1 MPSFATISGGTIL
14 DAKTLRK
21 IVRNSAS
28 SPPTPYRSKLPSAS
42 MSFRCNWDVS
52 VFSGGGSG
60 IKFLFPAGPARP
72 SECIAIPS
80 VGALTTVRFGWGFS
94 ATGVDG
100 VRATPPPRGAPNIGG
115 AGFGLGLGLD
125 GDVEGAEVDADVPR
139 AEAIRAASSRIS
151 ACARSISSTARCCS
165 SSASSGDLVVMPR
178 TAATAN
184 DERGSAS
191 RWVARTARERAV
203 AVDAV
208 RRAREDDTRI
218 APSSEP
224 PSLLVCPIAS
234 TIRTTNRGEASA
246 KRGAARVRVESR
258 PRIDKGDSTS
268 TISKV
273 ERGHS
278 C

>member
-1 MPSFATISGGTIL
+1 M
-14 DAKTLRK
+14 
-21 IVRNSAS
+21 
-28 SPPTPYRSKLPSAS
+28 
-42 MSFRCNWDVS
+42 
-52 VFSGGGSG
+52 
-60 IKFLFPAGPARP
+60 
-72 SECIAIPS
+72 
-80 VGALTTVRFGWGFS
+80 
-94 ATGVDG
+94 
-100 VRATPPPRGAPNIGG
+100 
-115 AGFGLGLGLD
+115 GLGLD
-125 GDVEGAEVDADVPR
+125 GDVEGAEVDAADVPR

-224 PSLLVCPIAS
+224 PSLL
-234 TIRTTNRGEASA
+234 E
-246 KRGAARVRVESR
+246 
-258 PRIDKGDSTS
+258 
-268 TISKV
+268 
-273 ERGHS
+273 
-278 C
+278 

>member
-1 MPSFATISGGTIL
+1 M
-14 DAKTLRK
+14 
-21 IVRNSAS
+21 
-28 SPPTPYRSKLPSAS
+28 
-42 MSFRCNWDVS
+42 
-52 VFSGGGSG
+52 
-60 IKFLFPAGPARP
+60 
-72 SECIAIPS
+72 
-80 VGALTTVRFGWGFS
+80 
-94 ATGVDG
+94 
-100 VRATPPPRGAPNIGG
+100 
-115 AGFGLGLGLD
+115 
-125 GDVEGAEVDADVPR
+125 DADVPR

-191 RWVARTARERAV
+191 RWVALVALIERAV

-208 RRAREDDTRI
+208 RRAREDDKRI

-224 PSLLVCPIAS
+224 PSLLECPIAS
-234 TIRTTNRGEASA
+234 TILTTNRGEASA